1 MLRPV
6 VDQVNIIKFN
16 YPYLQM
22 DLISMYLSI

>member
-16 YPYLQM
+16 YPYLQV
-22 DLISMYLSI
+22 DVISIYLST